1 MDLGD
6 LVYSVNMGAFC
17 ATSNTCV
24 NGFPPAE
31 VIHVYQL
38 AEVWDET
45 LVPCQRCFGR
55 LNLGNF
61 LILRPS
67 VQRYRQKRA

>member
-6 LVYSVNMGAFC
+6 LVYSVSMGAFC

-38 AEVWDET
+38 AEVLDET
-45 LVPCQRCFGR
+45 LERVDECPM
-55 LNLGNF
+55 
-61 LILRPS
+61 
-67 VQRYRQKRA
+67 